1 MSATTTLLPCG
12 HEVLDPEQVHYCEY
26 IQDPLIKELLLPKA
40 PGGAA
45 RAYAHPDEFQF
56 ILVHQSCEL
65 SFAGCLYELERAVE
79 AIQGRDL
86 PRAAALVGR
95 CRSWLLLAARQLQ
108 HLVDHLTPEDFAYFR
123 VHLSPA
129 SGAESIRFR
138 LVEIASGVRPDAPY
152 VRHRGRTFTFR
163 EFLDRGPVV
172 GEGRPKT
179 RWWTSEME
187 ARAARP
193 TLSSAADALFGV
205 AGRPEEEQVA
215 ALSAVWRGERGEE
228 ARGLAEALYGY
239 ERAVRAIRRVH
250 LNAARRHV
258 SESPGTG
265 HTDGVL
271 YLRSVLET
279 ARSFPALTAAAER
292 AGAAAESAYD
302 HDLGAEREGRG
313 GREGGA

>member
-1 MSATTTLLPCG
+1 MSTTHLPCG
-12 HEVLDPEQVHYCEY
+12 HEVLDPAQVHYCDY
-26 IQDPLIKELLLPKA
+26 IQDPLIQALLRPKGQ
-40 PGGAA
+40 GGAP
-45 RAYAHPDEFQF
+45 REFAHPDEFQF

-65 SFAGCLYELERAVE
+65 SFAGCLYELERAVL
-79 AIQGRDL
+79 AIEGRDL
-86 PRAAALVGR
+86 PRAAELVGR

-123 VHLSPA
+123 VYLSPA

-152 VRHRGRTFTFR
+152 VGHRGRSFTFR
-163 EFLDRGPVV
+163 EFLDRGPME

-179 RWWTSEME
+179 RWWTPEME

-193 TLSSAADALFGV
+193 TLASASDALFGV
-205 AGRPEEEQVA
+205 AGLSEPEQVV

-239 ERAVRAIRRVH
+239 ERAVRAIRKVH

-258 SESPGTG
+258 NETPGTG

-279 ARSFPALTAAAER
+279 ARSFPALTAAAEG
-292 AGAAAESAYD
+292 AGAALETSYD
-302 HDLGAEREGRG
+302 HDLGAAPK
-313 GREGGA
+313 GGA

>member
-12 HEVLDPEQVHYCEY
+12 HEVLDPAQVHYCEY

-45 RAYAHPDEFQF
+45 RAYAHPDELQF

-79 AIQGRDL
+79 AIEARHL
-86 PRAAALVGR
+86 PRAAELVGR

-123 VHLSPA
+123 VYLSPA
-129 SGAESIRFR
+129 SGAESVRFR

-152 VRHRGRTFTFR
+152 VGHRGRYFTFR
-163 EFLDRGPVV
+163 EFLDRGPAE

-179 RWWTSEME
+179 RWWTPEME

-193 TLSSAADALFGV
+193 TLSSAADELFGLV
-205 AGRPEEEQVA
+205 GLSQAEQVE
-215 ALSAVWRGERGEE
+215 ALGAVWRGERGEE
-228 ARGLAEALYGY
+228 RRQLAQALYGY

-279 ARSFPALTAAAER
+279 ARSFPALTLAAEG
-292 AGAAAESAYD
+292 AGAGAESSYD
-302 HDLGAEREGRG
+302 HDLGAERG